1 VESGGDVRQLLQGRY
16 ASIALWFCTAC
27 GAVLTVVSVLVE
39 PDRVFPLLSAGLVL
53 FVSGVV
59 AYAAHELRSPPRREQ
74 TTLS

>member
-1 VESGGDVRQLLQGRY
+1 VRQLLRWRY
-16 ASIALWFCTAC
+16 ASIALRFCTAG

-39 PDRVFPLLSAGLVL
+39 PDRVFPLLSAGLVI

-59 AYAAHELRSPPRREQ
+59 AYAAHELRSPRPRREQ